1 MKIKCDCGNDITTM
15 LGCIKK
21 GPRYY
26 CIKCNKNVSLKKY
39 DQLIKRIKES

>member
-1 MKIKCDCGNDITTM
+1 MKIKCDCGNNITTM
-15 LGCIKK
+15 LGCRKS

-26 CIKCNKNVSLKKY
+26 CIKCGKNVSLKKY